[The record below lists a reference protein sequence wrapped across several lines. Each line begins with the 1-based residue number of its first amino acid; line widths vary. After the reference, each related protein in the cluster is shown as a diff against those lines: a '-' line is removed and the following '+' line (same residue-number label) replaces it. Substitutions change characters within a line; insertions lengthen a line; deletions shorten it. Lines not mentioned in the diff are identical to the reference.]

1 VRDALLPVVSTK
13 RARQRYKND
22 LTRCW
27 LRKYYG
33 SGARKRAYSVKS
45 RADGIRRMKP
55 ISILELD
62 DYGQVISK
70 LTALVSVYLRQ
81 ASLLIADMRQK
92 SLFENRSYKL
102 VETEISKIQNEVDR
116 VLAAFGYTRAA

>member
-1 VRDALLPVVSTK
+1 MPVVSTK
-13 RARQRYKND
+13 RARQRYRND
-22 LTRCW
+22 LTRRW
-27 LRKYYG
+27 QRKHYG

-62 DYGQVISK
+62 DYGQVIRK
-70 LTALVSVYLRQ
+70 LTELVSVYLRQ
-81 ASLLIADMRQK
+81 TSLLIADMRQK

-102 VETEISKIQNEVDR
+102 VETEISKIQGEVDR
-116 VLAAFGYTRAA
+116 VLAAFGYRRAA